1 MLKRSHI
8 YTHCPAPFCNL
19 LRIYRHVEIAT
30 SCSPLWR
37 ERGRPCP
44 LFPTSILGAF
54 PLAKQPPGSGWK
66 PSPGWE
72 LQCPSHRRL
81 DRSWRSWGCS
91 SAWWQLPAVSVS
103 GISGKGPWQ
112 GFLICLT
119 NGVGLC
125 PQVSCLD
132 EAAGVRIWPGKVPE
146 DSDPHL
152 HCVWIHF
159 NQLWCALQK
168 MDWNVLVSYRAME
181 TVVITQFL
189 SPNSATAGLP
199 PRARFH

>member
-1 MLKRSHI
+1 
-8 YTHCPAPFCNL
+8 
-19 LRIYRHVEIAT
+19 
-30 SCSPLWR
+30 
-37 ERGRPCP
+37 
-44 LFPTSILGAF
+44 
-54 PLAKQPPGSGWK
+54 
-66 PSPGWE
+66 
-72 LQCPSHRRL
+72 
-81 DRSWRSWGCS
+81 
-91 SAWWQLPAVSVS
+91 VSVS

-125 PQVSCLD
+125 PQVSCPD
-132 EAAGVRIWPGKVPE
+132 EAAGVRIWPGKFPE

-168 MDWNVLVSYRAME
+168 MDWNMLVSYRAME